1 MYVIDSSVFLP
12 LIAILW
18 DKLVD
23 IMYDYEFHL
32 LDLTI
37 YEVCNGFWKECVK
50 LHRISLD
57 DAVESCELAVMLIKR
72 AVVRS
77 INDLDIDSVMNIA
90 LTNNITVY
98 DASYIALAR
107 KLRAPIASNDRDIL
121 NTAPKYDL
129 RVYDLDE
136 FLKII
141 SWVYT
146 ALIVS

>member
-1 MYVIDSSVFLP
+1 MVLE
-12 LIAILW
+12 
-18 DKLVD
+18 K
-23 IMYDYEFHL
+23 
-32 LDLTI
+32 
-37 YEVCNGFWKECVK
+37 CVK

-98 DASYIALAR
+98 DASHIALAR

-136 FLKII
+136 FLKIV

-146 ALIVS
+146 ALIVFLA